1 MRDSGS
7 ALLFI
12 AVAFN
17 FVVQM
22 FLIVDEKERK
32 LRYAME
38 KVGMY
43 DFLYW
48 SSWYLF
54 DCFINLLVVLM
65 LMLFGVMF
73 QFELFTENAA
83 GLTFFHFW
91 LCANAFTAVGFCLAS
106 LSSKAETATSIGLLY
121 FCVCY
126 LFGPNLFVIVFS
138 SGNTDPFKILRDAA
152 LVIPTLG
159 PAFLFFGGLGELISA
174 SSGQTATGML
184 WEDRVLNILPPS
196 TDGESNE
203 FTFEQFYTTSIIM
216 IIYHLFLAW
225 YLDNILPNAYGRKK
239 SILFFLN
246 PRYWLGHRVVIPKGS
261 NYQYTPRLD
270 EDIDVVE
277 ESKRI
282 VGRAWSGEENAPAIL
297 LEGFSKTFYSG
308 TCGGG
313 IPFKAVDG
321 ITYGVDKNSAFVLL
335 GHNGAGKTT
344 TINMLVGNLDITSGT
359 GLVAGYNAK
368 TQMRAINQIMGV
380 CPQHDIL
387 WPALTGEEHLELF
400 CRLRGMNED
409 EVKRETDRRLKDV
422 LLDAPKVRA
431 TPAGAYSGGMQR
443 RLSIAISLIGNPKV
457 VYLDEPTTGMDPVTR
472 REVWDMIQKA
482 KKGRVIILTTHSMEE
497 ADVLGDKIG
506 VMSHGKIQA
515 FGTSTRLKKRFGAGY
530 KMTVFIED
538 PSKEEAAVDFLGK
551 FVSTD
556 SSGGEYEVNCKIE
569 SRVPRS
575 EGLGPVL
582 FLSLS
587 KTEDE
592 LMMTSFFKA
601 LEEKKEELGIGDFS
615 VGLSTLEEV
624 FLELSKRDHF
634 IPEVQD
640 SSVEAIAV
648 DKSATTTGNLWQRFP
663 CHSRLGRYALKLC
676 SGKDDTNAN

>member
-1 MRDSGS
+1 MG
-7 ALLFI
+7 
-12 AVAFN
+12 
-17 FVVQM
+17 
-22 FLIVDEKERK
+22 
-32 LRYAME
+32 
-38 KVGMY
+38 
-43 DFLYW
+43 

-65 LMLFGVMF
+65 LMLFGVIF
-73 QFELFTENAA
+73 QFELFTENSA

-126 LFGPNLFVIVFS
+126 LFGPVLFTLVFS
-138 SGNTDPFKILRDAA
+138 SGNTDPWKILRDTA
-152 LVIPTLG
+152 LVIPTIG
-159 PAFLFFGGLGELISA
+159 PAVLFFGGLGELITA

-196 TDGESNE
+196 DDLNE
-203 FTFEQFYTTSIIM
+203 FTFEQFFTTSITM

-225 YLDNILPNAYGRKK
+225 YLDNVLPNAYGRKK

-261 NYQYTPRLD
+261 NYQYTPRSD

-313 IPFKAVDG
+313 VPFKAVDG

-387 WPALTGEEHLELF
+387 WPALTGEEH
-400 CRLRGMNED
+400 
-409 EVKRETDRRLKDV
+409 
-422 LLDAPKVRA
+422 
-431 TPAGAYSGGMQR
+431 
-443 RLSIAISLIGNPKV
+443 
-457 VYLDEPTTGMDPVTR
+457 
-472 REVWDMIQKA
+472 
-482 KKGRVIILTTHSMEE
+482 
-497 ADVLGDKIG
+497 
-506 VMSHGKIQA
+506 
-515 FGTSTRLKKRFGAGY
+515 
-530 KMTVFIED
+530 
-538 PSKEEAAVDFLGK
+538 
-551 FVSTD
+551 
-556 SSGGEYEVNCKIE
+556 
-569 SRVPRS
+569 
-575 EGLGPVL
+575 
-582 FLSLS
+582 
-587 KTEDE
+587 
-592 LMMTSFFKA
+592 
-601 LEEKKEELGIGDFS
+601 
-615 VGLSTLEEV
+615 
-624 FLELSKRDHF
+624 
-634 IPEVQD
+634 
-640 SSVEAIAV
+640 
-648 DKSATTTGNLWQRFP
+648 
-663 CHSRLGRYALKLC
+663 
-676 SGKDDTNAN
+676 